1 MTQICDHYTREEY
14 EDLLGQAES
23 GAEGYREEEFVED
36 MRQKFRDY
44 GTRAYLSDAQREW
57 LENIAERG

>member
-1 MTQICDHYTREEY
+1 MTRISDDYTREEF
-14 EDLLGQAES
+14 EALLDEAES

-36 MRQKFRDY
+36 MRQKFREY

-57 LENIAERG
+57 LERIAEKG